1 MSNNA
6 TDSETLNE
14 IRIEDYI
21 WIIYIFL
28 AIFAIVSN
36 HYEKEYELKHE
47 KKDEKTFRN
56 INTFIFVITLIIYI
70 YFVIINYKHIKKL
83 NPNSSFKEILIE
95 NAGFIASV
103 LFLIA
108 GAISLFISIYGS
120 DDDDI
125 ILNFF

>member
-108 GAISLFISIYGS
+108 GAISLLISI
-120 DDDDI
+120 
-125 ILNFF
+125 

>member
-108 GAISLFISIYGS
+108 GAISLLISIYGS

>member
-83 NPNSSFKEILIE
+83 DPNSSFKEILIE

-108 GAISLFISIYGS
+108 GVISLLISIYGS